1 MSKIKRFEVVRPEY
15 SFEYIHPILG
25 RLALPIAMLRV
36 MVKCTKI
43 YKLQPTMKGLDG
55 EIKSVSKPMYRI
67 VIPKRVRKLNIASNL
82 YRS

>member
-25 RLALPIAMLRV
+25 RLALPIAMIKV

-43 YKLQPTMKGLDG
+43 YRFQPTINWGG
-55 EIKSVSKPMYRI
+55 EVKNVCKPLYKI
-67 VIPKRVRKLNIASNL
+67 VIPKRVRKKQK
-82 YRS
+82 

>member
-25 RLALPIAMLRV
+25 RLALPIAMIKV

-43 YKLQPTMKGLDG
+43 YKFQPTMKGLDG
-55 EIKSVSKPMYRI
+55 EVISVCKPLYKI
-67 VIPKRVRKLNIASNL
+67 VIPKRVSKKV
-82 YRS
+82 